1 MSGKQKRFLGTPLSA
16 EIAKTIREGQE
27 QGGEINVESVPLARI
42 DVDEENPRRTGF
54 TALSIADP
62 EAAIGGDAA
71 RRRTWEG
78 LQSLAASIQSVGVQQ
93 PIKVYRHGDRFRVAF
108 GERRFLASLLAGK
121 ASIPAWIL
129 QEKPQY
135 LRNIQY
141 IENMQR
147 EDLSAWERI
156 LNIQAVIAEC
166 AAAGAGEV
174 TVALLTEL
182 SGMSKSRA
190 SHYLSIVNGPED
202 VRELIRSGAVNNI
215 EKGGYLSRIKDAGA
229 RAPAAEMLKA
239 GQDLKAVEAAL
250 QAKPAEAAGPAE
262 GMRKPGRPRTRVNLG
277 QTANT
282 RLLRKIM
289 AAVGVGGLELP
300 AADSP
305 EWDDLEAVAAR
316 WRDFL
321 AALERETPPGRGG

>member
-1 MSGKQKRFLGTPLSA
+1 MSGKQKRVLGTPLSA
-16 EIAKTIREGQE
+16 EIAKTLREGQE

-78 LQSLAASIQSVGVQQ
+78 LHSLAASIQSVGVQQ

-215 EKGGYLSRIKDAGA
+215 EKGGYLSRIKDARA
-229 RAPAAEMLKA
+229 RARARGKSKFCAKRTIG
-239 GQDLKAVEAAL
+239 GQ
-250 QAKPAEAAGPAE
+250 KP
-262 GMRKPGRPRTRVNLG
+262 
-277 QTANT
+277 
-282 RLLRKIM
+282 
-289 AAVGVGGLELP
+289 
-300 AADSP
+300 
-305 EWDDLEAVAAR
+305 
-316 WRDFL
+316 
-321 AALERETPPGRGG
+321 